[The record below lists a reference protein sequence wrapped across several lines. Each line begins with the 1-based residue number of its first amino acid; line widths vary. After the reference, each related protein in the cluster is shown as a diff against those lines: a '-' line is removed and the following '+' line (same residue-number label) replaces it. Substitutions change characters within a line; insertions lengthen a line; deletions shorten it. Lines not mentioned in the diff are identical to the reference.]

1 MARKAKDI
9 PSAWVAEI
17 QTAGRGRQ
25 GHRWVSDRAFGLWC
39 SVLLEPTAKQL
50 PLLSITGSLAAADA
64 VRSLTGLE
72 ILLKWPNDVLYK
84 NQKLAGLLVETV
96 ARPGR
101 LPLAIL
107 GLGLNLAQQAKDFP
121 RELRTTAISLRQ
133 ASGRTVPRAQML
145 AAFLD
150 ALANRLLQPPD
161 EMIEDFCARWGQQG
175 RVLRI
180 RSGECGF
187 EGIAER
193 VNDSGHLCLRLS
205 DGSSRVF
212 ASGEVDFPA

>member
-1 MARKAKDI
+1 M
-9 PSAWVAEI
+9 
-17 QTAGRGRQ
+17 
-25 GHRWVSDRAFGLWC
+25 
-39 SVLLEPTAKQL
+39 EPTAKQL

-150 ALANRLLQPPD
+150 ALANRLLQPPA